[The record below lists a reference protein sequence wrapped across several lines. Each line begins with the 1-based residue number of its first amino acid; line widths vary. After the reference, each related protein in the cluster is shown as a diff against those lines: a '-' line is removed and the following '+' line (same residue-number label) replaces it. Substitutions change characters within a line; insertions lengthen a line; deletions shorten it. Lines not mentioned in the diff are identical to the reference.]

1 MKRTTKD
8 MRPRGYTAVQ
18 LRRVDKARNM
28 ARFCCLAVQ
37 QNLFGVW
44 WFVREFGRIGS
55 PGRVM
60 QPPTLPCT
68 ISRTG
73 GGSAFF
79 ASLTRRHLFPWED
92 GSPR

>member
-28 ARFCCLAVQ
+28 ARFCCLTVQ

-60 QPPTLPCT
+60 QPPYPPLNEAVAAHAKLWK
-68 ISRTG
+68 SKLKWG
-73 GGSAFF
+73 YSAP
-79 ASLTRRHLFPWED
+79 A
-92 GSPR
+92 

>member
-60 QPPTLPCT
+60 QPPTSLLHG
-68 ISRTG
+68 SGSWHLGRAGVG
-73 GGSAFF
+73 GRP
-79 ASLTRRHLFPWED
+79 LR
-92 GSPR
+92 

>member
-18 LRRVDKARNM
+18 LRRVDEARNM
-28 ARFCCLAVQ
+28 ARFYCLAVQ
-37 QNLFGVW
+37 QDLFGVW

-60 QPPTLPCT
+60 QPPTLPLNEAVAAHAKLWK
-68 ISRTG
+68 SKLKWG
-73 GGSAFF
+73 YSAP
-79 ASLTRRHLFPWED
+79 A
-92 GSPR
+92 